1 VRPRAKRPLE
11 SRICRKS
18 RAADPHMCSR
28 LSNERSNQL
37 GNSLGHCLGNRYG
50 KQTCQSCPTQRPH
63 TDASCS
69 CLTPLPHEGAPHS
82 CVTGAQSIG
91 QSIGKSIGQSINR
104 LNNRFCNHFFKCIS
118 MFSSRGDFS
127 NAGGRGGW
135 DGMVGAYLTA
145 GLFRQ
150 LAGAPRARRQI

>member
-1 VRPRAKRPLE
+1 MRPRAKRPLE

-18 RAADPHMCSR
+18 RAVDPHMCSR

-91 QSIGKSIGQSINR
+91 QSIGKSIGAI
-104 LNNRFCNHFFKCIS
+104 I
-118 MFSSRGDFS
+118 FS
-127 NAGGRGGW
+127 NALAFFRRGGILAMRAGGGGW
-135 DGMVGAYLTA
+135 DGMGGAYLTA

>member
-1 VRPRAKRPLE
+1 MRPRAKRPLE

-82 CVTGAQSIG
+82 CVTGAQS
-91 QSIGKSIGQSINR
+91 N
-104 LNNRFCNHFFKCIS
+104 
-118 MFSSRGDFS
+118 FS
-127 NAGGRGGW
+127 NALAFFRRGGILAMRA
-135 DGMVGAYLTA
+135 GGGGVGRHGG
-145 GLFRQ
+145 GLFDCGPFSATSR
-150 LAGAPRARRQI
+150 RAARTPPDIKPTCRGRRRPARTRHRTT